1 MPGTD
6 SNSGRCSLLYHSL
19 NSCTCW
25 ASISTYTMKI
35 PRPFCAMFPSP
46 LWSVAVIVLPRLV
59 GTRSSRLEPR
69 RDTRHQLGSHL
80 SLNLFRRRPC
90 SFCDVIPEIDIWRAA
105 QLMLKR
111 YGDRALEESAARAHE
126 LATAGDRN
134 GAATWHRST
143 AAVTET

>member
-19 NSCTCW
+19 NSSTCW

-35 PRPFCAMFPSP
+35 PRPFCAICPSP
-46 LWSVAVIVLPRLV
+46 LWSVAAILLPRLV

-80 SLNLFRRRPC
+80 SGHSPDPGLLSAIFRL
-90 SFCDVIPEIDIWRAA
+90 IE
-105 QLMLKR
+105 
-111 YGDRALEESAARAHE
+111 AH
-126 LATAGDRN
+126 RN
-134 GAATWHRST
+134 EVEAHTT
-143 AAVTET
+143 AVTPERDERAGLGQ

>member
-6 SNSGRCSLLYHSL
+6 SNSGKCSLLYHSL

-35 PRPFCAMFPSP
+35 PRPFCAMCPSP
-46 LWSVAVIVLPRLV
+46 LWSVAAIVLPRLV

-80 SLNLFRRRPC
+80 SKRRHTKHHGEE
-90 SFCDVIPEIDIWRAA
+90 IPMAFPQPTTRRTGGSAGERGVLAGCRT
-105 QLMLKR
+105 LR
-111 YGDRALEESAARAHE
+111 DRRLQPPE
-126 LATAGDRN
+126 
-134 GAATWHRST
+134 HRHFP
-143 AAVTET
+143 

>member
-6 SNSGRCSLLYHSL
+6 SNSGRCSLLYHLL

-46 LWSVAVIVLPRLV
+46 LRNVAAIVLPRLV

-80 SLNLFRRRPC
+80 SLNLYRRRPC
-90 SFCDVIPEIDIWRAA
+90 SFPGVIPVIDIWRAA
-105 QLMLKR
+105 QLMLKCC
-111 YGDRALEESAARAHE
+111 GEKALEESAARADELE
-126 LATAGDRN
+126 LAGDDD
-134 GAATWHRST
+134 GVTTWRRIM
-143 AAVTET
+143 AAVT